1 MIQCGN
7 TRLKKVKIFF
17 WIGEVKMNKND
28 TWDVLAVLVGQ
39 PSELSDGKG
48 HSVQSAINKTVVN
61 HAIYLTET
69 NLEGDRQADTKNH
82 GGKDKAVLAY
92 SYDHYPF
99 WEKRLGKSFKY
110 GAFGENLTLSRLS
123 EANLHI
129 GDQFQ
134 LDAAVIQV
142 SQPRQPC
149 FKLAFKHGFKAMPLW
164 VEETG
169 RSGIYF
175 RVLKEGEISPKP
187 KLRLLEKGKG
197 TLSLQEINEI
207 LFSRT
212 PNLEKWHEVADQEGL
227 ASRLRASLLKKLG
240 SKD

>member
-1 MIQCGN
+1 M
-7 TRLKKVKIFF
+7 
-17 WIGEVKMNKND
+17 EKNE
-28 TWDVLAVLVGQ
+28 TWDVLAVLVGK
-39 PSELSDGKG
+39 PSELNDGKG

-69 NLEGDRQADTKNH
+69 NFEGDQQADTKNH

-99 WEKRLGKSFKY
+99 WEKRLGKPFEF
-110 GAFGENLTLSRLS
+110 GAFGENLTLTGLS
-123 EANLHI
+123 ETNLHI

-134 LDAAVIQV
+134 LDEAIIQV

-169 RSGIYF
+169 KSGIYF
-175 RVLKEGEISPKP
+175 RVLKGGEVSPRP
-187 KLRLLEKGKG
+187 RLMLLEKGKG

-207 LFSRT
+207 LFSIT
-212 PNLEKWHEVADQEGL
+212 PDFEKWQEVADQEGL
-227 ASRLRASLLKKLG
+227 ASSLRAHLLKKIS
-240 SKD
+240 SKA

>member
-1 MIQCGN
+1 M
-7 TRLKKVKIFF
+7 
-17 WIGEVKMNKND
+17 EKNN

-39 PSELSDGKG
+39 PSELRDGNG
-48 HSVQSAINKTVVN
+48 HSVQSAINKSVVN

-69 NLEGDRQADTKNH
+69 NFEGDRQADTKNH

-99 WEKRLGKSFKY
+99 WEKRLGKFFEF
-110 GAFGENLTLSRLS
+110 GAFGENLTLAGLS
-123 EANLHI
+123 EANIHI

-134 LDAAVIQV
+134 LDEAVIQV

-175 RVLKEGEISPKP
+175 RVLKEGEVSPRP
-187 KLRLLEKGKG
+187 RLRLLEKGKG
-197 TLSLQEINEI
+197 TLSLQEINAI
-207 LFSRT
+207 LFSK
-212 PNLEKWHEVADQEGL
+212 PPDFKKWQEVADQEGL
-227 ASRLRASLLKKLG
+227 ASRLRSSLLKKIG
-240 SKD
+240 SKE